1 MWSESPRKLK
11 CYRIEL
17 MVRRLAPKYNV
28 FILSLYN
35 QEYNVRWSTIIRGY
49 VNKSFISKW
58 LSFDILRVLFLNV
71 CRRVGSGIIS
81 RLRTLWLL
89 QLLCVCSVSS
99 KRLVGL

>member
-35 QEYNVRWSTIIRGY
+35 QEYNVRWSTFIRGY
-49 VNKSFISKW
+49 IN
-58 LSFDILRVLFLNV
+58 
-71 CRRVGSGIIS
+71 
-81 RLRTLWLL
+81 
-89 QLLCVCSVSS
+89 
-99 KRLVGL
+99 